1 MPMTLPQREPRD
13 VDHNDP
19 AFIADPYPIYRALH
33 EQDPVHHSANYGGYF
48 LVTKYEDVRHVLLD
62 WETYSSGKPGVTSIP
77 MSVERSFPEIPLEID
92 PPDHRVYRAIVTPWF
107 SRRRVESLEKEVRT
121 ITNDLLDGL
130 SGRSRVDFIQELGA
144 PLVSRVLAVFL
155 NVPEEESAPWVGW
168 MSDIFHGRLTD
179 RPRANAAGKLLIDY
193 VDEKIAA
200 ARRAPGDRAPCRAQP
215 RSHGGRGGRQ
225 LLRIRQYILGG
236 QCQYVAKD

>member
-1 MPMTLPQREPRD
+1 MTLPQREPRD

-92 PPDHRVYRAIVTPWF
+92 PPDHRIYRAIVTPWF
-107 SRRRVESLEKEVRT
+107 SRRRARRSISSSVGLRVGWVPLSAEASCSGSTART
-121 ITNDLLDGL
+121 IDN
-130 SGRSRVDFIQELGA
+130 
-144 PLVSRVLAVFL
+144 P
-155 NVPEEESAPWVGW
+155 
-168 MSDIFHGRLTD
+168 
-179 RPRANAAGKLLIDY
+179 
-193 VDEKIAA
+193 
-200 ARRAPGDRAPCRAQP
+200 
-215 RSHGGRGGRQ
+215 
-225 LLRIRQYILGG
+225 
-236 QCQYVAKD
+236 